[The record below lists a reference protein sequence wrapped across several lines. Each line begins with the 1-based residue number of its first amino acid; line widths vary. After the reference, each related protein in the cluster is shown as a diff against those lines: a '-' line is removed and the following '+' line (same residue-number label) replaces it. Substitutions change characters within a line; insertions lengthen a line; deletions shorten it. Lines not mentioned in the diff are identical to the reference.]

1 MIRRAALAAALVL
14 GAAACQSP
22 PAGPS
27 AEGPDGL
34 MTAEKEREI
43 TAGVAAQIR
52 AQAPFVTDPVVLA
65 YVNDLG
71 QHLVRA
77 TEPQPFVYRFAIIDD
92 DSLNAFTIGGGYI
105 YLNKGVI
112 AQAGD
117 VSELAGVMS
126 HEIAHV
132 RMRHMARRSEGQG
145 LSTLVTLAG
154 LAALVLSG
162 GDPSLLI
169 ASQGVNVAL
178 QLKNTRAAEAEADT
192 EGVDYMIRSGY
203 DPDGMVRFFER
214 ISNAHPNA
222 GDDIPAYLFS
232 HPAVKERIRTTR
244 LLIERETPPGGLLR
258 ADERLPQIQAR
269 LATLGARV
277 VGGSGLHARADFDR
291 TVSDPLLA
299 RARAAY
305 EDGAPE
311 EAKRVL
317 LLAAEREPG
326 DPRIWLRLADLSEEE
341 GDMEQTARYLE
352 RAFELDDDVPLV
364 QYRLGVVHRR
374 LGNRSLAV
382 FYLEQAAQNFRP
394 GSSGRRKAE
403 LEVQQISVPALRES
417 ELSSSGPA
425 VEAAT
430 FRHGDVL
437 RWWGDLNDAFI
448 GPDVAVQVTWRGPG
462 GEVALEE
469 SVLMNSFGE
478 VESSFDTRNAEIGDW
493 SVDAWL
499 ADSPIDRH
507 GFSLVRAPL
516 DP

>member
-1 MIRRAALAAALVL
+1 MIRRAALAAAVIL

-22 PAGPS
+22 STEPDAVGS
-27 AEGPDGL
+27 DGL
-34 MTAEKEREI
+34 ITPDKEREI

-52 AQAPFVTDPVVLA
+52 AQAPFVTDAVVLA
-65 YVNDLG
+65 YINDLG
-71 QHLVRA
+71 QHLVLA

-92 DSLNAFTIGGGYI
+92 DSLNAFTIGGGYV

-154 LAALVLSG
+154 VAALVLSG

-178 QLKNTRAAEAEADT
+178 QLRNSRAAEAEADT

-232 HPAVKERIRTTR
+232 HPAVKERVRTTR
-244 LLIERETPPGGLLR
+244 LLIERESPPADLIR
-258 ADERLPQIQAR
+258 ADERLPQIQER

-277 VGGSGLHARADFDR
+277 VGGSGLHARATFDR

-305 EDGAPE
+305 DDGAPG
-311 EAKRVL
+311 EARRVL

-341 GDMEQTARYLE
+341 DDMEQTAYYLQ

-374 LGNRSLAV
+374 LGNRTLAV

-394 GSSGRRKAE
+394 GSTGRRKAE
-403 LEVQQISVPALRES
+403 LEVRQMSVPALRES
-417 ELSSSGPA
+417 LVSTSGAA
-425 VEAAT
+425 VDAAT
-430 FRHGDVL
+430 FRRGDVL
-437 RWWGDLNDAFI
+437 NWWGDLNEVFI
-448 GPDVAVQVTWRGPG
+448 GPGMVIRVTWLDPN
-462 GEVALEE
+462 GEAALDEF
-469 SVLMNSFGE
+469 VPMDPFGE
-478 VESSFDTRNAEIGDW
+478 VESAFDTKDAALGGW
-493 SVDAWL
+493 SVVVRL
-499 ADSPIDRH
+499 ADSTIDRKD
-507 GFSLVRAPL
+507 FSLVGEPVAR
-516 DP
+516 